1 LSDRQAS
8 GERNDSTE
16 MRAIL
21 TYHSIDPSGSAIS
34 VHQDAFEQH
43 IAWLTSGRV
52 AVTTVEDLIGLP
64 ATADAVAI
72 TFDDGFVNFR
82 EVAAPRLLASGLPV
96 TLFVVGDRVGM
107 TNAWGGHPVRGI
119 PHLPL
124 LDWPALARL
133 QEMGVILG
141 AHSLS
146 HVDLTRLDRMAV
158 EDEVRGSG
166 DVIERETGVR
176 PSTFAYPYGRLNDT
190 VADIVAG
197 TFRYACTTEFRTL
210 DDVPVSVQLP
220 RLDMYY
226 LTRMGRLDSWGSVEF
241 RRFVKMR
248 HRVRQVRLML
258 TENRR

>member
-1 LSDRQAS
+1 VS

-34 VHQDAFEQH
+34 VHPDAFDQH
-43 IAWLTSGRV
+43 IAWLRSGRV
-52 AVTTVEDLIGLP
+52 AVTTIEDLIRLP

-82 EVAAPRLLASGLPV
+82 EVAAPRLLESALPV
-96 TLFVVGDRVGM
+96 TLFVVGDRVGT
-107 TNAWGGHPVRGI
+107 TNAWDGHPVRGI
-119 PHLPL
+119 PDLPL

-133 QEMGVILG
+133 QEMGVVLG
-141 AHSLS
+141 AHSRS
-146 HVDLTRLDRMAV
+146 HADLTRLDRTAV
-158 EDEVRGSG
+158 EDEVSGCG
-166 DVIERETGVR
+166 DVIERKTGVR

-190 VADIVAG
+190 VATIVAA

-210 DDVPVSVQLP
+210 DDVPAYIRLP
-220 RLDMYY
+220 RLDMFYFKHK
-226 LTRMGRLDSWGSVEF
+226 GRLESWGSSGF

-248 HRVRQVRLML
+248 RQARQLRRAL
-258 TENRR
+258 TDNRS